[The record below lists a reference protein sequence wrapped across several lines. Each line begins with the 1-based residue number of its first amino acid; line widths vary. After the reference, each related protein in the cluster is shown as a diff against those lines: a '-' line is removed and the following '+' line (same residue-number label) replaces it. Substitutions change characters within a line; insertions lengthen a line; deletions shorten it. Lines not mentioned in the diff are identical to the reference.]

1 MRTKHTI
8 WRIGWA
14 VVACCLLGAVAQA
27 QSGNGNPNDTGN
39 GGNGNNYGWGTGA
52 PAAPEPATIA
62 MISLGVLV
70 VGSYVF
76 YRLRRRASAAKQP
89 GA

>member
-1 MRTKHTI
+1 MKTKRTNG
-8 WRIGWA
+8 RAGW
-14 VVACCLLGAVAQA
+14 VVALCLLGAVAQA

-39 GGNGNNYGWGTGA
+39 GGSGNHNGWGDGT

-62 MISLGVLV
+62 MISVGVLA
-70 VGSYVF
+70 VGSYVI